1 MSDINVT
8 FTNNYGESRHY
19 GIADLGRDPNSPPR
33 VFDGYLDANQTT
45 DPIVIHSSGR
55 IEYQRSDGPVQVVD
69 NIHDGDN
76 VKME

>member
-19 GIADLGRDPNSPPR
+19 AIADLGRDPNMPPR
-33 VFDGYLDANQTT
+33 IFDGYLGASQTT
-45 DPIVIHSSGR
+45 DPIAVQADGK

-69 NIHDGDN
+69 SLHDGDN